1 MSSVDGARSA
11 QGASDET
18 VLTLCGPCK
27 YNGTEKD
34 ASMFCKD
41 CQECLCAAC
50 IELHKGLKFSRNHN
64 LLRMKELTSEQVAS
78 SILSCIV
85 FCDCVRH
92 AAVTVYCVDH
102 DDVMC
107 QTCKTVKHIKCNTL
121 TISEKSN
128 SDPEIKLSS
137 VVEKVATLKEET
149 ETFINER
156 HTDSQRLESMKEKC
170 KDNINTF
177 RQDLNTYLDELEENV
192 LKEVETVVLLARQEL
207 ERHVST
213 CATTKQ
219 LLETDE
225 KLLDDAKRTSEKEVM
240 FAAALKV
247 SHRLEGYERL
257 LQDICEDSKSTSIA
271 FKRNEQLLDVQ
282 KKVKELGTLTVDY
295 IKSHK
300 PINAGILFK
309 DLKVESSNQITVR
322 TPTDRS
328 FPGIRGC
335 AFMPNGEIL
344 LCDRNNGSIKLLSD
358 SFAIKESL
366 KLKSGPWDV
375 SVINSSSAVITLPGL
390 KQLQYIQ
397 LVPAL
402 NTGRVIQ
409 FDKTCWGV
417 DVVDNEIYIS
427 CYNNPVQGEVR
438 ILDIDGKLKRKVGV
452 QQDGSFHFSY
462 PYYLTVSKT
471 SGKIYVSDHG
481 TSTVT
486 CMMPNGS
493 VAYQYTDPDLAR
505 PRGICVD
512 TEDNIMVCGYNSNNV
527 HVVCADGTKSHILLT
542 SKDGIKTPW
551 SVAYRHTDHTL
562 IVGCLM
568 VDTLFTYKVKTTR
581 DIEQ

>member
-1 MSSVDGARSA
+1 MSLLSTQYFRFLQVKEIMSSVDGARSA
-11 QGASDET
+11 QGASDKTSLT
-18 VLTLCGPCK
+18 VCGPCK

-34 ASMFCKD
+34 ASMFCSD
-41 CQECLCAAC
+41 CQECLCVAC

-64 LLRMKELTSEQVAS
+64 LLRVKELTSEQVAS

-107 QTCKTVKHIKCNTL
+107 QTCKTVNHIKCNTL

-137 VVEKVATLKEET
+137 VVEKVATLKKET

-156 HTDSQRLESMKEKC
+156 HTDSQRLESVKEKC

-219 LLETDE
+219 LLETDG

-247 SHRLEGYERL
+247 SHCLEDYERL

-295 IKSHK
+295 IKSYK
-300 PINAGILFK
+300 PTNAGILFK
-309 DLKVESSNQITVR
+309 DLKVESSNQINVR

-328 FPGIRGC
+328 RPGIRGY
-335 AFMPNGEIL
+335 AVMPNGEIL

-375 SVINSSSAVITLPGL
+375 SVINSSSAVITLPDL

-402 NTGRVIQ
+402 NTECVIQ
-409 FDKTCWGV
+409 FDKKCWGV
-417 DVVDNEIYIS
+417 DVVGNEIYIT
-427 CYNNPVQGEVR
+427 CHNNPGQGEVR
-438 ILDIDGKLKRKVGV
+438 ILDIDGKLKRKVSV
-452 QQDGSFHFSY
+452 EQDGSFLFSY
-462 PYYLTVSKT
+462 RYYLTVSKT
-471 SGKIYVSDHG
+471 SGKLYVSDYG

-493 VAYQYTDPDLAR
+493 VAYQYRDPDLAV

-512 TEDNIMVCGYNSNNV
+512 NEDNIIVCGHNSNNV
-527 HVVCADGTKSHILLT
+527 HVVCADGTKSHIIQT
-542 SKDGIKTPW
+542 SKDGITSPF
-551 SVAYRHTDHTL
+551 SVAY
-562 IVGCLM
+562 
-568 VDTLFTYKVKTTR
+568 
-581 DIEQ
+581 